1 VVPALRP
8 LVAVIAAGK
17 REVPPVRLE
26 TLLLEPDDKRMSL
39 TWRAALRCDKRA
51 LRIER
56 IHIRE
61 EAAPSCRARSS

>member
-1 VVPALRP
+1 
-8 LVAVIAAGK
+8 
-17 REVPPVRLE
+17 
-26 TLLLEPDDKRMSL
+26 MSL